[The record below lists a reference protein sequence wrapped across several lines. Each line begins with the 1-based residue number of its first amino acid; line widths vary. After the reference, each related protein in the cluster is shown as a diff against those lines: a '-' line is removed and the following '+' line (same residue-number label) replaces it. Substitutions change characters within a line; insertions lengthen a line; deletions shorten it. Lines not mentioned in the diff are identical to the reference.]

1 MKILKLMSFVAIA
14 FISHQ
19 LFAGMEEVCSY
30 RKDIRTFPLQEQYE
44 KVRYQAQFVK
54 CMAGFD
60 GKPNAEIFM
69 DKGIKE
75 CFFYQRPDHRPAF
88 RDKKDNLV
96 PCVKFSCAS
105 FQTVMDANCKN
116 FNTNPIPGLKQNK
129 DRLQ

>member
-1 MKILKLMSFVAIA
+1 MKILKLISIVAFA

-30 RKDIRTFPLQEQYE
+30 RKDMKDLPLPEQYE

-60 GKPNAEIFM
+60 SKPNAEIFM

-88 RDKKDNLV
+88 KGNIV
-96 PCVKFSCAS
+96 PCVKMSCAS
-105 FQTVMDANCKN
+105 FQTVMDADCKS
-116 FNTNPIPGLKQNK
+116 FNTKSRGPQHNK
-129 DRLQ
+129 NRLN